1 MKQDKIKLTPSNV
14 QKSIIDLPGS
24 KSISNRVLLIAS
36 LGIGKIEIE
45 NLLFSDDTEVMINAL
60 INLGVKI
67 IINKEL
73 KKCSIEGVNNFFPN
87 KNANLYIGNSGT
99 TIRPLTAVLAF
110 NKGKYFIH
118 GTERMHDR
126 PIGDLVNSLNLIG
139 AHIEYQNKSN
149 YPPLIISES
158 NFKNNKIEIKGNVS
172 SQFLTSILIA
182 SPILSIH
189 DDIYINLIGDLIS
202 QPYIE
207 ITLKLLKIFGLE
219 VEIIK
224 NNNYKIKFKQ
234 HYLNPPNIKIE
245 SDASSSTYFLAAAAI
260 SGKKIRVNGVGKKSI
275 QGDVLFVEYLKKMGV
290 KVNMGDDWIEVKE
303 SLRLKAIDD
312 DFNNIPDA
320 AMTIAILALYAD
332 GTSILR
338 NIASWRVK
346 ETDRLSAM
354 SIELK
359 KLGAII
365 EEGEDYI
372 KITPSPT
379 INDAVIDTYNDHRM
393 AMCFSLASL
402 NGLFKK
408 GANITINDP
417 NCVNKTFPNYFDFFL
432 KITD

>member
-1 MKQDKIKLTPSNV
+1 MKQDKIKLNPSNV

-234 HYLNPPNIKIE
+234 
-245 SDASSSTYFLAAAAI
+245 
-260 SGKKIRVNGVGKKSI
+260 
-275 QGDVLFVEYLKKMGV
+275 
-290 KVNMGDDWIEVKE
+290 
-303 SLRLKAIDD
+303 
-312 DFNNIPDA
+312 
-320 AMTIAILALYAD
+320 
-332 GTSILR
+332 
-338 NIASWRVK
+338 
-346 ETDRLSAM
+346 
-354 SIELK
+354 
-359 KLGAII
+359 
-365 EEGEDYI
+365 
-372 KITPSPT
+372 
-379 INDAVIDTYNDHRM
+379 
-393 AMCFSLASL
+393 
-402 NGLFKK
+402 
-408 GANITINDP
+408 
-417 NCVNKTFPNYFDFFL
+417 
-432 KITD
+432 